1 MRTLRK
7 LFVLVGCSAVS
18 CLVGCGGGSSSTPPN
33 VVATTGNNVAP
44 ITVNG
49 GPLGTGVYPDAAF
62 ISVTVC
68 VPGSSTECQTVPGIL
83 VDTGSI
89 GLRILSSSLPGGLSA
104 ESSGSN
110 PVLECYPTESGY
122 FWGPVET
129 ADVQIG
135 SETASSVP
143 IQAIGSSDAV
153 PQGCLDFGVPSSNTQ
168 QSLGANGIIGVGVFP
183 QDCGPGCPADS
194 NLYYECS
201 SATSCT
207 GMAPSLTQ
215 QVQNPISMFPT
226 DNNGVI
232 VELPQVQ
239 GGVEASVSGSLVFGI
254 GTQSNNGLS
263 GATVYTVDPSTGNFT
278 TTFNG
283 TTYTDE
289 SFLDSGSNAYFF
301 ADSSIPDCTVNSG
314 YYCPSSTV
322 NLSATNQ
329 GVANQ
334 GAATGSGTV
343 NFSIANADN
352 LFNEYPT
359 DNAFSD
365 LGVDASAV
373 GASNLFDWGLPFF
386 FNRNVYVAIDGATA
400 PGGTTPYWAY

>member
-7 LFVLVGCSAVS
+7 LFVLVGCSAVC
-18 CLVGCGGGSSSTPPN
+18 CLVGCGGGSHSTPPN
-33 VVATTGNNVAP
+33 VITTTGNNVAP

-49 GPLGTGVYPDAAF
+49 GPLGNGSYPDAAF

-68 VPGSSTECQTVPGIL
+68 VPGSTTECQTVGGIL

-89 GLRILSSSLPGGLSA
+89 GLRILDTSLPTELPA

-122 FWGPVET
+122 FWGPVVT

-135 SETASSVP
+135 GETASSVP
-143 IQAIGSSDAV
+143 IQSIGSSDTV
-153 PQGCLDFGVPSSNTQ
+153 PPGCLDFGVGSSNTQ
-168 QSLGANGIIGVGVFP
+168 AALGANGIIGVGVFP
-183 QDCGPGCPADS
+183 QDCGVGCPADS
-194 NLYYECS
+194 NLYYECP
-201 SATSCT
+201 SATTCT
-207 GMAPSLTQ
+207 GLAPTLTQ
-215 QVQNPISMFPT
+215 QVQNPVSMLAA

-232 VELPQVQ
+232 VELPQVTGQ
-239 GGVEASVSGSLVFGI
+239 AATVSGSLVFGI
-254 GTQSNNGLS
+254 GTQSNNGLG
-263 GATVYTVDPSTGNFT
+263 GATVYSVDPDTGNFS

-283 TTYTDE
+283 TPYTDA

-301 ADSSIPDCTVNSG
+301 ADSSIPECTDLSG
-314 YYCPSSTV
+314 FFCPSSTV
-322 NLSATNQ
+322 NLSATTQGASSQ
-329 GVANQ
+329 GVVA
-334 GAATGSGTV
+334 GSGTV
-343 NFSIANADN
+343 NFSIANTDT
-352 LFNEYPT
+352 LFNDYST

-365 LGVDASAV
+365 LGVDATAV

-386 FNRNVYVAIDGATA
+386 FGRNVYVAIDGATA

>member
-18 CLVGCGGGSSSTPPN
+18 CLVGCGGGNSSTLPN
-33 VVATTGNNVAP
+33 VITTTGNNVAP

-49 GPLGTGVYPDAAF
+49 GPLGTGAYPDAAF
-62 ISVTVC
+62 VSVTVC
-68 VPGSSTECQTVPGIL
+68 VPGSSTECQIVGGIL

-89 GLRILSSSLPGGLSA
+89 GLRILSSSLPEGLPA
-104 ESSGSN
+104 ESSGGN

-143 IQAIGSSDAV
+143 IQAIGSSDSV
-153 PQGCLDFGVPSSNTQ
+153 PQGCVDFGVPPSGDTQ
-168 QSLGANGIIGVGVFP
+168 QSVGANGIIGVGVFP

-194 NLYYECS
+194 GLYYECP

-215 QVQNPISMFPT
+215 QVQNPISLFTT

-239 GGVEASVSGSLVFGI
+239 GGIEASVSGSLVFGI

-263 GATVYTVDPSTGNFT
+263 AATVYAVDPNTGNFT

-301 ADSSIPDCTVNSG
+301 ADSSIPECTDG
-314 YYCPSSTV
+314 FYCPSSTV

-329 GVANQ
+329 GYPS
-334 GAATGSGTV
+334 GGSGTV
-343 NFSIANADN
+343 NFSIGNADN
-352 LFNEYPT
+352 LFNDHPT

-365 LGVDASAV
+365 LGVDSIAV

-386 FNRNVYVAIDGATA
+386 FGRNVFVAIDGASTPNGA
-400 PGGTTPYWAY
+400 GPYWAY